1 MWDLPEPEVKPV
13 SPALARGFLTTG
25 PPGKF
30 HIPYFYLPPLF
41 ELYHFLLLQYLFPS
55 SVSNILVVF
64 LHPVKSLLLQE
75 ALWHHLHLCCSLT
88 PLLPSTRSLLL
99 IPPTWLKDTRIILF
113 FNFLN
118 WHYRNWD
125 NRMPWKPATGYFSSL
140 SSTYNQPCALEHFTS
155 SLEFIFFMDKQKGRA
170 C

>member
-41 ELYHFLLLQYLFPS
+41 DLYHFLLLQYLFPS
-55 SVSNILVVF
+55 SVSHILVVF

-88 PLLPSTRSLLL
+88 PLLSSTRSLLL

-113 FNFLN
+113 FSFLN

-125 NRMPWKPATGYFSSL
+125 NRMSWKPATGYFSIL
-140 SSTYNQPCALEHFTS
+140 SSFHLQPAMCPGTLYLISQVYFLH
-155 SLEFIFFMDKQKGRA
+155 G
-170 C
+170 